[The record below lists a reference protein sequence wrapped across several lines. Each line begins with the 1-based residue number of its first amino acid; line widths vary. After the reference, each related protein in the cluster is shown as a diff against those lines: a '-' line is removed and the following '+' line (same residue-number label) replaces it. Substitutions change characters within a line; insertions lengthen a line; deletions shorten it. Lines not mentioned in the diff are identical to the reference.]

1 MNEITLA
8 NLLRI
13 MPHLKIVRAGYFL
26 PALNAAMAEF
36 HIDTPVRQA
45 AFIAQIAHESGS
57 FTYMREIADGSAYD
71 NRADLGNTK
80 ADAIR
85 IAGEAGVSS
94 GRYWKGHGLIQITGY
109 DNHVDTAEYFEIPI
123 LRIVGWLQTPEG
135 ASRSAARFWDV
146 HGLNPLADAGYFET
160 ITRKINGGTNGIA
173 ERLAFWTAAKA
184 ALGVP

>member
-1 MNEITLA
+1 MITA
-8 NLLRI
+8 DLLRTI
-13 MPHLKIVRAGYFL
+13 MPRAGRKADVFAGPL
-26 PALNAAMAEF
+26 AAACEEF
-36 HIDTPVRQA
+36 QIATPTRTA
-45 AFIAQIAHESGS
+45 AFLAQIAHESGQLQWVAELAS
-57 FTYMREIADGSAYD
+57 GAAYD

-160 ITRKINGGTNGIA
+160 ITRKINGGTNVIA
-173 ERLAFWTAAKA
+173 ERLAFWNAAKA